1 MLYQK
6 RLFFSTVSTQ
16 CEGYDENMKCS
27 KAPFEIK
34 AVCVCEVT
42 SETVR
47 NTSLQNLL
55 HIWCFQVLVIFN
67 KKQLNLI
74 LFCKLGTVVC
84 THTHICV
91 CVVQCYLYYKMLMLN
106 RCHWD
111 WEGWVQISMDLLI
124 VWMIYYETSS
134 WMLYLQEGGICLVLN
149 LLVFHVCWAFS
160 SWKIHLYLLMPTG
173 NYLL

>member
-1 MLYQK
+1 MMRTWSAQK
-6 RLFFSTVSTQ
+6 PPLKLKR
-16 CEGYDENMKCS
+16 C
-27 KAPFEIK
+27 
-34 AVCVCEVT
+34 VCVKLLLRQ
-42 SETVR
+42 SEI
-47 NTSLQNLL
+47 LL
-55 HIWCFQVLVIFN
+55 SKTFCIFGVSKSVLVIFN

-84 THTHICV
+84 TRTHICV